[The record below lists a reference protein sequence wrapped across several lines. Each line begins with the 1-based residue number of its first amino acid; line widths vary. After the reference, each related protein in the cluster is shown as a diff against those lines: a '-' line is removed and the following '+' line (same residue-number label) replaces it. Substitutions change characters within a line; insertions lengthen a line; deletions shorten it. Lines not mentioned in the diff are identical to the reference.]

1 MFSVYDTI
9 SIVNQLILEAYV
21 YGKGYQIG
29 DILLYRCSGLP
40 SALSQHEDCVCMFPP
55 GVFRAW
61 LNIHPDAISPNRWI
75 EGVDDYKVAHVLLF
89 HEVTRSLKKDVG
101 FRRWF
106 TTVSNRQ

>member
-1 MFSVYDTI
+1 MYSVYDTI

-21 YGKGYQIG
+21 HGKGKQVG
-29 DILLYRCSGLP
+29 DILLYRFSSLP
-40 SALSQHEDCVCMFPP
+40 GALPQHGDCVCIFPT

-89 HEVTRSLKKDVG
+89 HEVMRILKKDVG
-101 FRRWF
+101 FRQWF
-106 TTVSNRQ
+106 TTVLDRQ